1 MKQLFKAISAS
12 FGILLI
18 LSLSGMAQSNLPEPE
33 LALSLKLVPGQIRF
47 GANEF
52 YVTEADALSIQ
63 PGLRYDHPLPWRKKK
78 EGSHFIVLSLQ
89 GGFLFCKAK
98 QFDSTYFHPRNPA
111 YFPMSVG
118 LYNRAAFSV
127 GTEIFYWKGLGNRD
141 IAGVKFLSLGYNGYG
156 WRCYVAGEY
165 YRQIRDGSMNGVL
178 VSFEVMV
185 NLIRGSSR

>member
-1 MKQLFKAISAS
+1 MKLFKFGGTAS
-12 FGILLI
+12 LLFF
-18 LSLSGMAQSNLPEPE
+18 LFSSFPGMAQPKSPEPE
-33 LALSLKLVPGQIRF
+33 MALSLKLIPGQIRF
-47 GANEF
+47 GANDF
-52 YVTEADALSIQ
+52 YITEPDALSIQ
-63 PGLRYDHPLPWRKKK
+63 PGLRYDHPIAWQKKK
-78 EGSHFIVLSLQ
+78 EGSHYIVMSLQ

-111 YFPMSVG
+111 YFDMSVG
-118 LYNRAAFSV
+118 LYNRAAFSI

-165 YRQIRDGSMNGVL
+165 YRQVRDGSKNGML

-185 NLIRGSSR
+185 KLIRG

>member
-1 MKQLFKAISAS
+1 MKQLFKNGSA
-12 FGILLI
+12 FIGILLI
-18 LSLSGMAQSNLPEPE
+18 LTLSGIAQSNPPQPE
-33 LALSLKLVPGQIRF
+33 LALSLKLVTGQIRF

-52 YVTEADALSIQ
+52 YITEPGALSIQ
-63 PGLRYDHPLPWRKKK
+63 PGLRYDHPIAWQKKK
-78 EGSHFIVLSLQ
+78 EAAHYIVLSLQ

-118 LYNRAAFSV
+118 LYNRAAFSA

-165 YRQIRDGSMNGVL
+165 YRQVRDGSKNGVL
-178 VSFEVMV
+178 VSFDVMV
-185 NLIRGSSR
+185 KLIRG